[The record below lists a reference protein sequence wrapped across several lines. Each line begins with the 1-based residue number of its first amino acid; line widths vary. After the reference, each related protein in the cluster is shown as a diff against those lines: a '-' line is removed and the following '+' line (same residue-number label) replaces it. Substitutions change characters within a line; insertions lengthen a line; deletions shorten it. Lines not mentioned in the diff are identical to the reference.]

1 MVSCALLSD
10 LCRLQV
16 SLLWLL
22 RSVGESTG
30 QSVSFR
36 HPMSG
41 ECENN
46 ASVDVA
52 CSHPSPVVSINEE
65 EIVSPLPEVD
75 TLSADSLELVVPG
88 TSQEAPI
95 APAALPCEVVPPS
108 QDSHSVLQEY
118 QCLSLQ
124 KKTKS
129 DLFAPL
135 RCKGSPL
142 EAKSQHQYM
151 PNFSPER
158 PFRPKAAKQSS
169 TKFFYVG

>member
-1 MVSCALLSD
+1 MSSAGEPPVAS
-10 LCRLQV
+10 
-16 SLLWLL
+16 

-95 APAALPCEVVPPS
+95 APAALPCEVVLPS

-151 PNFSPER
+151 PNFSPQR